1 MRKLANHAARD
12 IASPAVKMGNRSLFP
27 GVAVPLAFFCT
38 LFFRHRKKSVSAP
51 WDGKSLSAPESARQA
66 PPKGNFLGRGFSLR
80 SKQGGFPLAP
90 LHPLR
95 IANRSNSAP
104 HRAAS
109 PPPAPGGFAYGKV
122 VAYRCKQGAFL
133 GVNNRRG
140 PHYRASRFLRLP
152 SSTQIPTIPSKGAP
166 FPMKHTNLTMG
177 ILFGFFLLCAL
188 SMGNRVYFVLATI
201 IFLSWIFAF
210 ISVRMAEKTV
220 QVSNALS
227 GQKVNRGEVVSME
240 IAVSHKGLLPIA
252 PIALH
257 MRATSNTPAGV
268 IYLTHLGKRR
278 QRVTHRFVADHV
290 GAMFPG
296 VESYVVSDIFG
307 FFKKEHQPDLAGQEL
322 LVLPVPFEVEPLTFA
337 AGDMGVE
344 TMKRAMEDP
353 SSPSDFRNYQQGDP
367 LKRIHWKM
375 SARKRE
381 LIVRQFEEP
390 ALPDA
395 LVMLDTSPP
404 HLNEGVPKENAA
416 FLQDALLET
425 AASVVACQIRQDNQ
439 VRLPLV
445 GDRPMEYSS
454 HMGLPVLLE
463 ELARCTFNETER
475 FERVLMMQMAELRKL
490 GAVVVITTR
499 LTSEVADLLIR
510 MKRMGPN
517 VRLYY
522 VTFRTDRPERLALVG
537 RLQQAGVEVNYVTPQ
552 GS

>member
-1 MRKLANHAARD
+1 
-12 IASPAVKMGNRSLFP
+12 
-27 GVAVPLAFFCT
+27 
-38 LFFRHRKKSVSAP
+38 
-51 WDGKSLSAPESARQA
+51 
-66 PPKGNFLGRGFSLR
+66 
-80 SKQGGFPLAP
+80 
-90 LHPLR
+90 
-95 IANRSNSAP
+95 
-104 HRAAS
+104 
-109 PPPAPGGFAYGKV
+109 
-122 VAYRCKQGAFL
+122 
-133 GVNNRRG
+133 
-140 PHYRASRFLRLP
+140 
-152 SSTQIPTIPSKGAP
+152 
-166 FPMKHTNLTMG
+166 MKHTNLTMG

-201 IFLSWIFAF
+201 IFLSWVFAF
-210 ISVRMAEKTV
+210 VSVRMAEKTV

-240 IAVSHKGLLPIA
+240 IAVSHKGVLPIA

-454 HMGLPVLLE
+454 NMGLPVLLE

-475 FERVLMMQMAELRKL
+475 FERVLLM
-490 GAVVVITTR
+490 
-499 LTSEVADLLIR
+499 
-510 MKRMGPN
+510 
-517 VRLYY
+517 
-522 VTFRTDRPERLALVG
+522 
-537 RLQQAGVEVNYVTPQ
+537 
-552 GS
+552 